1 MTSNLAA
8 FLRRHLGMRLKSDL
22 FKFPV
27 FRSFVLWTAVGLIS
41 LFLNLVHAAAWTAQ
55 SLNQYR
61 SEHTG
66 PNCYNATLLAKG
78 YMDQMQYVDGMEFF
92 FYIENFCQ
100 LQIKN
105 PLARGNILL
114 ALGADLSSVDNEA
127 VGPVVLHSALSMGND
142 QLFEK
147 ATAYAGTYEIKKI
160 SESLFYGSAGE
171 ENGTTERVS
180 YACVTADKVR
190 AKISRLNADALADKI
205 ISFKTKFVKSVFEQ
219 RKGLDKKEVTKEAE
233 ELIKLLAARG
243 GRGEADLY
251 VVAIARSWIGTVESY
266 VKENQAHYDQDTV
279 YSLVFLKE
287 AVSDLAE
294 RIRSQTKSPKT
305 IKFLDRTDV
314 W

>member
-1 MTSNLAA
+1 
-8 FLRRHLGMRLKSDL
+8 MRLKSDVL
-22 FKFPV
+22 KFPV
-27 FRSFVLWTAVGLIS
+27 FSLFVLWTAVGFIS
-41 LFLNLVHAAAWTAQ
+41 LFLNSAHAAAWTVQ

-100 LQIKN
+100 LQTQN
-105 PLARGNILL
+105 PLAAGNVLL
-114 ALGADLSSVDNEA
+114 ALGTDLSSVDHEA
-127 VGPVVLHSALSMGND
+127 VGPVVLHSALSLGD
-142 QLFEK
+142 DRLFEK
-147 ATAYAGTYEIKKI
+147 ATAYAGAYETKKI

-171 ENGTTERVS
+171 ENGTSARIS

-190 AKISRLNADALADKI
+190 AKISRLNADPLANRI

-219 RKGLDKKEVTKEAE
+219 RKGLDKKEVTKEGE
-233 ELIKLLAARG
+233 DLTKLLAARV

-251 VVAIARSWIGTVESY
+251 LVAIARSWLGTVESY
-266 VKENQAHYDQDTV
+266 VKENQENYDQDTV

-294 RIRSQTKSPKT
+294 RIRRQTKSPKI
-305 IKFLDRTDV
+305 IKFLERTDV